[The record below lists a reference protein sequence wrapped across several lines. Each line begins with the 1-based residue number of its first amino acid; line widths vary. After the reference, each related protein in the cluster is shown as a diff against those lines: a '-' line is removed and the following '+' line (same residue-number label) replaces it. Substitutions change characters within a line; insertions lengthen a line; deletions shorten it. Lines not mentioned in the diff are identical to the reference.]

1 MPMRRMIALTSA
13 LSASALGLA
22 VSPASAQVYFR
33 PYGGVY
39 VERYYEPGPGYYA
52 PPPVYGP
59 PPVYAPRAGLPPQ
72 DVEPMLRSMG
82 MRAVGRLRADGPT
95 YVVDATDAGGV
106 RQRVRIDIS
115 SGQILAMHPIGPA
128 VGSPSGSTSTGRR
141 YAAPPTGG
149 GPVFAAPIPPKR
161 PPELA
166 AVPAPAPIVPD
177 EPAAAPPPSAVPAT
191 STDAPKPADSPQP
204 AAAEKPATEK
214 PAEPASAE
222 AAAQPGAVRVI
233 PGVAVPPGTAPNA
246 AKAGTG
252 TGTGTGTGDTSSAG
266 TASVVVRE
274 NPPATL
280 AP

>member
-13 LSASALGLA
+13 LAAAAMGLA

-33 PYGGVY
+33 PYSGVY

-82 MRAVGRLRADGPT
+82 MRAVGRVRADGPT

-141 YAAPPTGG
+141 YAAPPAGG

-177 EPAAAPPPSAVPAT
+177 ESAAAPPPSAP
-191 STDAPKPADSPQP
+191 P
-204 AAAEKPATEK
+204 AAAEKPAAEK
-214 PAEPASAE
+214 PAEPAKTE
-222 AAAQPGAVRVI
+222 AAAPPGAVRVI

-246 AKAGTG
+246 TKAGTG
-252 TGTGTGTGDTSSAG
+252 TGTGTGTGETSSAG